1 MDTTVTKM
9 KKYILALDQ
18 GTTSSRAILFSRAGE
33 IVSTAVKDFE
43 QIFPV
48 PGWVEQNP
56 MDILESQFY
65 SLKKAVENGNIS
77 PSEIAAVGITNQRET
92 VIVWERKSGKPVCN
106 AIVWQCRRT
115 ADYCENLKSR
125 GLEEYI
131 KNITGLPIDA
141 YFSGTKIK
149 WILDNVPNAR
159 KMAEKGEL
167 LAGTVDSWLIW
178 NLSGGKLHITDV
190 SNASRTM
197 LFDINTLEYSQKLC
211 DTMGIPMNMLPKVVP
226 TSGVYGEINCADL
239 PEFKGIPICS
249 AVGDQQASLFG
260 QCCFGVGDTK
270 NTYGTGCFTL
280 MNIGEKPILSKNLI
294 TTIGWQ
300 IGDKTVYAAEGSV
313 FNAGSSI
320 KWLRDELG
328 IISKPS
334 ECDVLA
340 ESLDNNG
347 GVYFV
352 SAFTGLGAPYWD
364 MYARGTLTGLTRGSG
379 RAHICRAVL
388 EGIAYQVTDLVRAME
403 QEFGCPITV
412 IKVDG
417 GASVSRFLMQ
427 FQSDMLRIEVKRP
440 TVTEATA
447 FGAALLAGLGIG
459 FWQSADEIE
468 KIVKNQ
474 GYTVFSPEITLSEAD
489 QLYGD
494 WKTAVK
500 RTKSEV

>member
-1 MDTTVTKM
+1 M

-18 GTTSSRAILFSRAGE
+18 GTTSSRAILFSRTGE
-33 IVSTAVKDFE
+33 IVSIAAKDFK
-43 QIFPV
+43 QIFPT

-56 MDILESQFY
+56 MDILESQID
-65 SLKKAVENGNIS
+65 SIKTAVEKENIS
-77 PSEIAAVGITNQRET
+77 PKDIAAVGITNQRET
-92 VIVWERKSGKPVCN
+92 VIVWDKKSGKPVCN

-115 ADYCENLKSR
+115 ADICENLKSR
-125 GLEEYI
+125 GLEDFI

-149 WILDNVPNAR
+149 WILDNVPGAR
-159 KMAEKGEL
+159 KKAEAGQL

-178 NLSGGKLHITDV
+178 NLTGGKHHITDL

-197 LFDINTLEYSQKLC
+197 LFDINKLEYSKKLC
-211 DTMGIPMNMLPKVVP
+211 ETLNIPIKMLPKVVA
-226 TSGVYGEINCADL
+226 SSDIYGEIDCDML

-249 AVGDQQASLFG
+249 AIGDQQASLFG
-260 QCCFGVGDTK
+260 QCCFETGDVK

-280 MNIGEKPILSKNLI
+280 MNIGEKPILSNNLI
-294 TTIGWQ
+294 TTIGWK
-300 IGDKTVYAAEGSV
+300 IGEKIIYAAEGSV

-334 ECDVLA
+334 ECDTLA
-340 ESLDNNG
+340 ESLEDNG

-364 MYARGTLTGLTRGSG
+364 MYARGTLTGLTRGTG

-403 QEFGCPITV
+403 KEFSCPITI

-427 FQSDMLRIEVKRP
+427 FQSNMLSLEVKRP
-440 TVTEATA
+440 IVTEATA
-447 FGAALLAGLGIG
+447 FGAAMLAGLAIG
-459 FWQSADEIE
+459 FWSSTEEIAKMVE
-468 KIVKNQ
+468 DK
-474 GYTVFSPEITLSEAD
+474 GYTVFSPEISLAEAD
-489 QLYGD
+489 GLYSL
-494 WKTAVK
+494 WQTAVR
-500 RTKSEV
+500 RTKSDI

>member
-1 MDTTVTKM
+1 M

-18 GTTSSRAILFSRAGE
+18 GTTSSRTILFSRAGE
-33 IVSTAVKDFE
+33 IVSTASKDFE
-43 QIFPV
+43 QIFPL

-56 MDILESQFY
+56 MDILNSQLY
-65 SLKKAVENGNIS
+65 SLKKSVEDKNIS

-92 VIVWERKSGKPVCN
+92 VIVWEKESGKPICN

-115 ADYCENLKSR
+115 ADYCENLKAR
-125 GLEEYI
+125 GLEDYI

-159 KMAEKGEL
+159 QMAEKGKL

-197 LFDINTLEYSQKLC
+197 LFDINTLEYSKKLC
-211 DTMGIPMNMLPKVVP
+211 DTMGIPMNMLPKVVS
-226 TSGVYGEINCADL
+226 TSEIYGEIDCAAL
-239 PEFKGIPICS
+239 PEYKGIPICS

-280 MNIGEKPILSKNLI
+280 MNIGKKPVLSNNLI
-294 TTIGWQ
+294 TTVGWKIGEN
-300 IGDKTVYAAEGSV
+300 IVYAAEGSV

-328 IISKPS
+328 IINKPS
-334 ECDVLA
+334 ECDSLA
-340 ESLDNNG
+340 ETLSDNG
-347 GVYFV
+347 SVYFV
-352 SAFTGLGAPYWD
+352 SAFTGLGAPHWD
-364 MYARGTLTGLTRGSG
+364 MYARGTLTGLTRGTG
-379 RAHICRAVL
+379 KAHICRAVL

-403 QEFGCPITV
+403 QEYGCPITV

-440 TVTEATA
+440 KVTEATA
-447 FGAALLAGLGIG
+447 FGAALLAGLAVG
-459 FWQSADEIE
+459 FWQSTDEIARMVE
-468 KIVKNQ
+468 KG
-474 GYTVFSPEITLSEAD
+474 GYTVFSPEISLADADKLYSE
-489 QLYGD
+489 

-500 RTKSEV
+500 RTKSEI

>member
-1 MDTTVTKM
+1 MVTKM
-9 KKYILALDQ
+9 EKYILALDQ

-33 IVSTAVKDFE
+33 IVSTASKDFK
-43 QIFPV
+43 QIFPH

-56 MDILESQFY
+56 LDILESQLY
-65 SLKKAVENGNIS
+65 SLKKAVEDKNIS
-77 PSEIAAVGITNQRET
+77 PSEIGAVGITNQRET
-92 VIVWERKSGKPVCN
+92 VIVWEKANGKPVCN

-115 ADYCENLKSR
+115 ADYCENLKAR

-159 KMAEKGEL
+159 EMAEKGEL

-197 LFDINTLEYSQKLC
+197 LFDINRLEYSKKLC
-211 DTMGIPMNMLPKVVP
+211 DTMGIPISMLPKVVP
-226 TSGVYGEINCADL
+226 TSEIYGEINCDAL

-280 MNIGEKPILSKNLI
+280 MNIGDKPVLSKNLI
-294 TTIGWQ
+294 TTVGWKIGE
-300 IGDKTVYAAEGSV
+300 KTVYAAEGSV

-320 KWLRDELG
+320 KWLRDEMG
-328 IISKPS
+328 IISTPR
-334 ECDVLA
+334 ECDELA
-340 ESLDNNG
+340 ETLTDNG

-352 SAFTGLGAPYWD
+352 SAFTGLGAPHWD
-364 MYARGTLTGLTRGSG
+364 MYARGTLTGLTRGTG

-388 EGIAYQVTDLVRAME
+388 EGIAYQVTDLIRAME

-417 GASVSRFLMQ
+417 GASVSQFLMQ

-440 TVTEATA
+440 TITEATA
-447 FGAALLAGLGIG
+447 FGAALLAGLAIG
-459 FWQSADEIE
+459 FWKDTDEIA
-468 KIVKNQ
+468 KIVENG
-474 GYTVFSPEITLSEAD
+474 GYTQFSPQKTLAD
-489 QLYGD
+489 ADKLYGE
-494 WKTAVK
+494 WKLAVK
-500 RTKSEV
+500 RTKSDI

>member
-33 IVSTAVKDFE
+33 IVSTAAKDFE

-115 ADYCENLKSR
+115 ADYCENLKAR

-131 KNITGLPIDA
+131 KNITGLPIAA

-211 DTMGIPMNMLPKVVP
+211 DTMGIPMNMLPLCTVWLPPRWRKNP
-226 TSGVYGEINCADL
+226 TNWMPL
-239 PEFKGIPICS
+239 
-249 AVGDQQASLFG
+249 
-260 QCCFGVGDTK
+260 
-270 NTYGTGCFTL
+270 
-280 MNIGEKPILSKNLI
+280 
-294 TTIGWQ
+294 
-300 IGDKTVYAAEGSV
+300 
-313 FNAGSSI
+313 
-320 KWLRDELG
+320 
-328 IISKPS
+328 
-334 ECDVLA
+334 
-340 ESLDNNG
+340 
-347 GVYFV
+347 
-352 SAFTGLGAPYWD
+352 
-364 MYARGTLTGLTRGSG
+364 
-379 RAHICRAVL
+379 
-388 EGIAYQVTDLVRAME
+388 
-403 QEFGCPITV
+403 
-412 IKVDG
+412 
-417 GASVSRFLMQ
+417 
-427 FQSDMLRIEVKRP
+427 
-440 TVTEATA
+440 
-447 FGAALLAGLGIG
+447 
-459 FWQSADEIE
+459 
-468 KIVKNQ
+468 
-474 GYTVFSPEITLSEAD
+474 
-489 QLYGD
+489 
-494 WKTAVK
+494 
-500 RTKSEV
+500 